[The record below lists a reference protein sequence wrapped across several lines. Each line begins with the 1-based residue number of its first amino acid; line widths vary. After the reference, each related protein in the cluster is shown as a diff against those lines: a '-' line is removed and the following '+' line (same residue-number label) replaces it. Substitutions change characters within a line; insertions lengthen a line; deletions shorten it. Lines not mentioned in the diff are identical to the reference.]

1 MENES
6 IQRPFQIVSFE
17 KSSPALRNLE
27 TLNRILDSNKLKNHQ
42 VVVVSIAGALR
53 EGKSFL
59 LNFFLRYLNAKVC
72 RLFSLIKVKPL
83 TVE

>member
-6 IQRPFQIVSFE
+6 IQLPFQIVSFE
-17 KSSPALRNLE
+17 NSTLELRNSE
-27 TLNRILDSNKLKNHQ
+27 ILNRILDSNKLKNHQ

-59 LNFFLRYLNAKVC
+59 LNFFLRYLNAQVC
-72 RLFSLIKVKPL
+72 RPFSLIKVKQL
-83 TVE
+83 TAE